1 MKLKKEDTIGTM
13 KVINTVKLLAGITDN
28 KQDDVI
34 SALEEMT
41 RNQLSMMV
49 DERSVPPPLEAVV
62 LPVTLARFNRLGN
75 EGMQSYSQ
83 EGESITYPA
92 SDFNEYADVIDRYNT
107 ERKRGRIVFFNEG
120 KAGA

>member
-1 MKLKKEDTIGTM
+1 M

-49 DERSVPPPLEAVV
+49 DETSVPPP
-62 LPVTLARFNRLGN
+62 
-75 EGMQSYSQ
+75 
-83 EGESITYPA
+83 
-92 SDFNEYADVIDRYNT
+92 
-107 ERKRGRIVFFNEG
+107 
-120 KAGA
+120 

>member
-1 MKLKKEDTIGTM
+1 MRVT
-13 KVINTVKLLAGITDN
+13 NTVKLLAGIADN
-28 KQDDVI
+28 EQDDVI
-34 SALEEMT
+34 LALEEMT

-49 DERSVPPPLEAVV
+49 DETSVPPPLEAVV

-92 SDFNEYADVIDRYNT
+92 SDFDEYTNVIERYNS
-107 ERKRGRIVFFNEG
+107 EKNSEKKRGKIVFFTED
-120 KAGA
+120 KAGDGDAVQ

>member
-1 MKLKKEDTIGTM
+1 MLFR
-13 KVINTVKLLAGITDN
+13 
-28 KQDDVI
+28 
-34 SALEEMT
+34 S
-41 RNQLSMMV
+41 LSMMV
-49 DERSVPPPLEAVV
+49 DETSVPPPLEAVV

-92 SDFNEYADVIDRYNT
+92 SDFNEYADVIARYNT
-107 ERKRGRIVFFNEG
+107 EQKRGRIVFFNKD

>member
-1 MKLKKEDTIGTM
+1 M
-13 KVINTVKLLAGITDN
+13 KVVNTVKLLAGITDN
-28 KQDDVI
+28 EQDDVI
-34 SALEEMT
+34 LALEEMT

-49 DERSVPPPLEAVV
+49 DETSVPPPLEAVV

-75 EGMQSYSQ
+75 EGMRSYSQ

-92 SDFNEYADVIDRYNT
+92 SDFNEYADVIERYNT
-107 ERKRGRIVFFNEG
+107 ERKRGRIVFFNED